1 MSFNSKYN
9 GSEVEALLESI
20 PDKGTY
26 SKPSG
31 GIPKNDLE
39 SAVQTSL
46 NSISSKQDK
55 IQIVNKGTSGT
66 TITIEPNKFYVWGSV
81 SSLNI
86 TLGTPSDSSVYN
98 EYLFQFTSGSTAT
111 TLSLPSSVK
120 WQTEPKV
127 EANKTYQVSIVDNIG
142 LIVGV

>member
-1 MSFNSKYN
+1 MSYNSKYK
-9 GSEVEALLESI
+9 GIEVEFLL
-20 PDKGTY
+20 D
-26 SKPSG
+26 
-31 GIPKNDLE
+31 
-39 SAVQTSL
+39 
-46 NSISSKQDK
+46 SISEKQDK
-55 IQIVNKGTSGT
+55 IQIVNKGTNDT
-66 TITIEPNKFYVWGSV
+66 TITIEPNKFYVWGAV

-86 TLGTPSDSSVYN
+86 ALGTPLDSSVYN

-127 EANKTYQVSIVDNIG
+127 EANKTYQISIVDNIG